1 MTQIK
6 PAVNNP
12 DTMSDRELLEGL
24 AGQIESLI
32 GQGERHARQLDHID
46 TMVHTLGQ
54 QAAALNEF
62 IEEHRG
68 ALDRALGLLDTG
80 AKFRGFLGGKGK
92 S

>member
-12 DTMSDRELLEGL
+12 DTMSDRELLE
-24 AGQIESLI
+24 SLI
-32 GQGERHARQLDHID
+32 GQGERHALQLDHID
-46 TMVHTLGQ
+46 TMVHTLSQ